1 MLFFILYALRG
12 QSYSWSKRDRVLPNS
27 NQTRLWQFHCFR
39 LAIFL
44 CFGLIFKI
52 PLDWLQWVQITC
64 VQFRETDSWL
74 RSGSSLGVFAS
85 HRSVT
90 TPLYEGL
97 REVGNGTRV
106 ALALIL
112 KLSLAQR
119 KLQAPIVTSWLHRFI
134 LMRETVLI
142 LQPSWAMTKLPGLT
156 CMRAVVNWASV
167 ACLANSRTPAD
178 FFCFVFFHIILTEP
192 LETFKS
198 LCSVCCGFWTKG
210 RHKKG
215 YHCAFSVLLW
225 SRSTL
230 FLHLLTVQAAQFY
243 ARARRRGPAIYLANH
258 LIYGN

>member
-1 MLFFILYALRG
+1 MAVSLF
-12 QSYSWSKRDRVLPNS
+12 
-27 NQTRLWQFHCFR
+27 QTCYLSLFWADFQNPP
-39 LAIFL
+39 
-44 CFGLIFKI
+44 GLIAVGSDH
-52 PLDWLQWVQITC
+52 LCAVQGDWLLIEE
-64 VQFRETDSWL
+64 REQ
-74 RSGSSLGVFAS
+74 LGGVRLPAN
-85 HRSVT
+85 RSVT